1 MGQSNPETIADWD
14 LISVNPG
21 SSGLSLLR
29 VPRGAGVAER
39 FRSSLRKYEVPLGC
53 RFLQGFYK
61 GACKVPCKGVV
72 QKFALRVKGAIRL
85 CRALGSG
92 LMDPGLSGS

>member
-72 QKFALRVKGAIRL
+72 AIRL
-85 CRALGSG
+85 SRALGSG